1 MLYSIAVF
9 CCPPDP
15 VRRAFVFLLR
25 CVMTLLKKSRKDTI
39 AILGPG
45 KVGTAVGF
53 LLRSAGYEITALA
66 GRSRESCRKALPYT
80 GGKIYSG
87 LADAASQAR
96 CVLITVSDDA
106 IKSVCDTIS
115 EGTPLKGRKVI
126 HMSGAGGLDLLKSAR
141 DAGAHIGSIH
151 PIQSFADA
159 RGAIENIPGST
170 FGITVDDRIRK
181 WSLRFVRDMGGH
193 PFFVSEADKP
203 LYHAAAC
210 LASNYLVTLMH
221 AAEEIYMS
229 LGLSSDNAVRA
240 FWPLV
245 KGTIR
250 NIESKGT
257 VQSLT
262 GPIARGD
269 IGTVKK
275 HLSALHE
282 DLQALIEFYCRTGSL
297 TVDIALKKGTISRE
311 RGQEIK
317 LLFNRRKMK

>member
-1 MLYSIAVF
+1 MA
-9 CCPPDP
+9 P
-15 VRRAFVFLLR
+15 
-25 CVMTLLKKSRKDTI
+25 LKKNRKDTI
-39 AILGPG
+39 AIIGPG

-53 LLRSAGYEITALA
+53 LLRSAGYEITAVA
-66 GRSRESCRKALPYT
+66 GRSGASCRKALPYT
-80 GGKIYSG
+80 GGKMFSN

-96 CVLITVSDDA
+96 CILITVSDDA
-106 IKSVCDTIS
+106 IQNVCDALS

-159 RGAIENIPGST
+159 RGAIESIPGST
-170 FGITVDDRIRK
+170 FGITVDDTIRT
-181 WSLRFVRDMGGH
+181 WALRFVRDMGGR
-193 PFFVSEADKP
+193 PFFVSESDKP

-221 AAEEIYMS
+221 ASEEIYLS
-229 LGLSSDNAVRA
+229 LGLRPDEAVRA

-257 VQSLT
+257 VRSLT

-269 IGTVKK
+269 IGTLEK
-275 HLSALHE
+275 HLSALQKNLE
-282 DLQALIEFYCRTGSL
+282 SLIEFYCRTGSL
-297 TVDIALKKGTISRE
+297 TVDVALKKGTISRD
-311 RGQEIK
+311 RAREIK
-317 LLFNRRKMK
+317 SLFNRRKKK